1 MQVWK
6 YIKMVL
12 FCLATSFGALL
23 AASLLDI
30 FIAAMYPRGYSVA
43 LFVVT
48 FGVAGIFAT
57 MISYTSGIDYAPKK
71 DQKASAILIS
81 CTVLTG
87 LIMFFFIA
95 RVEGG
100 EYEGPF
106 KAFGIMQTLTN
117 LIFLTKPK
125 K

>member
-1 MQVWK
+1 MK
-6 YIKMVL
+6 KPGYIKMVL
-12 FCLATSFGALL
+12 FCLVTSFGMLL

-30 FIAAMYPRGYSVA
+30 FTAAMYPRGYSVA

-71 DQKASAILIS
+71 DRKASAVLIS
-81 CTVLTG
+81 CTVLIG
-87 LIMFFFIA
+87 LVMFFFIA

-106 KAFGIMQTLTN
+106 KAFGIMQVLTN
-117 LIFLTKPK
+117 GVFFIKPVR
-125 K
+125 